1 MTRYASGR
9 RAEWRARDW
18 LRRRG
23 YTVIRS
29 AGSKG
34 LVDLVGWRGHRY
46 DESPTSLRD
55 VVFVQVKYTRQAKG
69 KRFASWVDENWRTLS
84 AMKADGRTPHGVGI
98 GAIIYHYGDT
108 VPEVF
113 WL

>member
-18 LRRRG
+18 FRRRG

-34 LVDLVGWRGHRY
+34 LVDLVAWRERGTEGEY
-46 DESPTSLRD
+46 AD
-55 VVFVQVKYTRQAKG
+55 VVFAQVKYTRSKG
-69 KRFASWVDENWRTLS
+69 GAWADENWETLQRKR
-84 AMKADGRTPHGVGI
+84 APKGI
-98 GAIIYHYGDT
+98 GVCAIVYRHGNT
-108 VPEVF
+108 TPEVY
-113 WL
+113 WT

>member
-34 LVDLVGWRGHRY
+34 LVDLVGWRGSKGRG
-46 DESPTSLRD
+46 DSPLPD

-69 KRFASWVDENWRTLS
+69 KRFAAWVDENWRTLS

-98 GAIIYHYGDT
+98 GAIIYHYGDA

>member
-1 MTRYASGR
+1 VTRYASGR

-34 LVDLVGWRGHRY
+34 LVDLVAWREPRSIGSRQ
-46 DESPTSLRD
+46 D
-55 VVFVQVKYTRQAKG
+55 VIFVQVKYTRSKG
-69 KRFASWVDENWRTLS
+69 GAWIDDNWRVL
-84 AMKADGRTPHGVGI
+84 ARKRMPIGVRVCAIVYRHGN
-98 GAIIYHYGDT
+98 T
-108 VPEVF
+108 TPEVRYADEETT
-113 WL
+113 